1 MMETNLE
8 ITSTVNVWQVV
19 VADGNAVE
27 FRQDIEFTVQT
38 SVEYR
43 RFRTDVYGI
52 RHFDFLEFP
61 IFYN

>member
-1 MMETNLE
+1 MVISLK

-19 VADGNAVE
+19 AVDGNAVE

-38 SVEYR
+38 PVKNR